1 LRFHGEDSKRGVQD
15 RIGYSWRMTEI
26 QAVIGATQVRRL
38 DEIVARRM
46 AIAATYDAAFRA
58 LPRVQPLHTPAG
70 DCNAYYKYPLKLA
83 PSLDR
88 RAVQQR
94 LDAEFGVRSGTS
106 YYPPCHLQPAY
117 REAFGYREG
126 DYPVAEAVL
135 AQTIAL
141 PMHCD
146 LTEEEV
152 RRVIDGVVAVCG

>member
-1 LRFHGEDSKRGVQD
+1 MSSTESSQSVAERTSPILVAGHQPHYLPW
-15 RIGYSWRMTEI
+15 IGYSWRMTEI

-135 AQTIAL
+135 AQ
-141 PMHCD
+141 
-146 LTEEEV
+146 V
-152 RRVIDGVVAVCG
+152 GGG